1 MPVHES
7 PFSRESSTL
16 PPLVAAALE
25 EEKVPTANAPFI
37 ESLQLTDDK
46 FFERLEAWL
55 VRAQEV
61 LDHALVVQKSD
72 RRQVNSKAN
81 STPHDTSRIG
91 QAVLE
96 ESRSRHT
103 ELKVA
108 LSQTKMLDGREG
120 WRETLWTNA
129 LVCLHG
135 LSQAVVD
142 CRSDQREVSSAA
154 AVQRCTARLVKSWLF
169 EAFFG
174 TLIVSNSAFI
184 AVQVQSS
191 AEAPGQPLDHSFF
204 IVGSVYTFLFT
215 IELLLRAIAGG
226 FSSFCGPD
234 WAWLVMDTV
243 VVLSSLF
250 EFVVEISLDQE
261 GAHVISNMRILRI
274 LRIGR
279 IARAIRIVRLVKFIS
294 SLKQLLYSIGQTL
307 RAMVWSVVLLVVIIF
322 LFGLIFTDVVS
333 EHRAQESSAES
344 FLSAR
349 FGGLGSSMHSLFAS
363 ITGGLSWIDARD
375 ALADVASIW
384 GFLFEAYI
392 AFCLF
397 AVLNVMTG
405 TRHVWATSGDDCSVV
420 HLGWYLCRVFMNRAV
435 PSPFFTEFSA
445 TAPWKAQSPDLRSP
459 QGAEKDHELVLQ
471 NVIADKAKYLRAVR
485 RLFSELD
492 QDDNVGVT
500 KAEFEAATNDP
511 SLRAVFDALEI
522 NAADA
527 WALFTQLDSDGDNDV
542 SAEEFLEGC
551 MLLKGPARSV
561 DVMSIKREL
570 AAVKQRIDQALRL
583 LGTSS
588 TDMQAFAR

>member
-1 MPVHES
+1 M
-7 PFSRESSTL
+7 
-16 PPLVAAALE
+16 
-25 EEKVPTANAPFI
+25 
-37 ESLQLTDDK
+37 
-46 FFERLEAWL
+46 
-55 VRAQEV
+55 
-61 LDHALVVQKSD
+61 
-72 RRQVNSKAN
+72 
-81 STPHDTSRIG
+81 
-91 QAVLE
+91 
-96 ESRSRHT
+96 
-103 ELKVA
+103 
-108 LSQTKMLDGREG
+108 
-120 WRETLWTNA
+120 
-129 LVCLHG
+129 
-135 LSQAVVD
+135 
-142 CRSDQREVSSAA
+142 
-154 AVQRCTARLVKSWLF
+154 
-169 EAFFG
+169 
-174 TLIVSNSAFI
+174 
-184 AVQVQSS
+184 
-191 AEAPGQPLDHSFF
+191 
-204 IVGSVYTFLFT
+204 
-215 IELLLRAIAGG
+215 
-226 FSSFCGPD
+226 
-234 WAWLVMDTV
+234 
-243 VVLSSLF
+243 
-250 EFVVEISLDQE
+250 
-261 GAHVISNMRILRI
+261 ISNMRILRI

-405 TRHVWATSGDDCSVV
+405 
-420 HLGWYLCRVFMNRAV
+420 VFCH
-435 PSPFFTEFSA
+435 SA
-445 TAPWKAQSPDLRSP
+445 MES
-459 QGAEKDHELVLQ
+459 AEKDHELVLQ

-527 WALFTQLDSDGDNDV
+527 WALFTQLDTMV
-542 SAEEFLEGC
+542 TT
-551 MLLKGPARSV
+551 MSV
-561 DVMSIKREL
+561 PKNFSK
-570 AAVKQRIDQALRL
+570 AVCC
-583 LGTSS
+583 
-588 TDMQAFAR
+588 

>member
-191 AEAPGQPLDHSFF
+191 AEAPGQPLDHSSF

-405 TRHVWATSGDDCSVV
+405 
-420 HLGWYLCRVFMNRAV
+420 VFCH
-435 PSPFFTEFSA
+435 SA
-445 TAPWKAQSPDLRSP
+445 MES
-459 QGAEKDHELVLQ
+459 AEKDHELVLQ

-527 WALFTQLDSDGDNDV
+527 WALFTQLDTMV
-542 SAEEFLEGC
+542 TT
-551 MLLKGPARSV
+551 MSV
-561 DVMSIKREL
+561 PKNFSK
-570 AAVKQRIDQALRL
+570 AVCC
-583 LGTSS
+583 
-588 TDMQAFAR
+588 